1 MKMSNSWGK
10 IIFHLNL
17 VFLLAASATD
27 ESVNKKNDLNTIKE
41 RINSRYYEFFNELY
55 SNRYLI
61 GNCSYEDED
70 LHGEDLYNTQIESI
84 ESYCNKTITA
94 NNNNKLLMCEER
106 IDNYLIY
113 LKADLYNMNSCRNK
127 NKTFQEDDYKRMNMS
142 KEFLLKMHDKNI
154 TLLNPKN
161 FHLLE
166 FYNTI
171 LDYLDKNIEIL
182 SHCSTTK
189 ITKFNLLVKNIKQL
203 LANHATNDK
212 GTNIYYY
219 QEIQKEYLSFKNYSK
234 YIDECTNL
242 KKNATN
248 NQNAIYNNWRIK
260 KESKQFF

>member
-142 KEFLLKMHDKNI
+142 KEFLLKMHDKNSTTLFWI
-154 TLLNPKN
+154 TWIKISKSFLIVQRPKSLNSIYWLKTSSNYLPTMQLMTREQTFITIRKFKKNTYLLK
-161 FHLLE
+161 
-166 FYNTI
+166 TI
-171 LDYLDKNIEIL
+171 LNTLMSVLI
-182 SHCSTTK
+182 
-189 ITKFNLLVKNIKQL
+189 
-203 LANHATNDK
+203 
-212 GTNIYYY
+212 
-219 QEIQKEYLSFKNYSK
+219 
-234 YIDECTNL
+234 
-242 KKNATN
+242 
-248 NQNAIYNNWRIK
+248 
-260 KESKQFF
+260 